1 MKRREV
7 IAAIVGIIAGSPT
20 ALAQR
25 GAKHPRIAFV
35 HSGIPAADLTESAGP
50 FWVRR
55 FLQELRRSGYI
66 EGENL
71 IVQRFSAE
79 GHQERFAALAREI
92 VTSKPDLIIM
102 NYNALAR
109 AFQDATSTVPLVGL
123 VADPIRT
130 GLVASLARPG
140 SNFTGV
146 SVDAGAG
153 LLGKRLQLL
162 KELLPSIQRVAYF
175 GAPVEWNGPNA
186 QELRAAGG
194 HLGLTVF
201 GVLSEQID
209 PPELRR
215 MFDEAMRE
223 RADAAVASAGGDF
236 LAHRQLIVE
245 LAAANRLPSM
255 YAFRDFIEA
264 GGLAAYGPDLGEAAE
279 RLASQVDQVLK
290 GAKPGDVPVHQASK
304 FALVINITTARALG
318 LTIPPTLLARADEV
332 IE

>member
-1 MKRREV
+1 MRRREV
-7 IAAIVGIIAGSPT
+7 IASIGLVIAGSPT

-162 KELLPSIQRVAYF
+162 KELAPSIQRVAYH
-175 GAPVEWNGPNA
+175 GTPVEWNGPA
-186 QELRAAGG
+186 GQELRAAG
-194 HLGLTVF
+194 
-201 GVLSEQID
+201 S
-209 PPELRR
+209 
-215 MFDEAMRE
+215 
-223 RADAAVASAGGDF
+223 RARPSLETGD
-236 LAHRQLIVE
+236 R
-245 LAAANRLPSM
+245 
-255 YAFRDFIEA
+255 
-264 GGLAAYGPDLGEAAE
+264 
-279 RLASQVDQVLK
+279 
-290 GAKPGDVPVHQASK
+290 HQ
-304 FALVINITTARALG
+304 RW
-318 LTIPPTLLARADEV
+318 PTR
-332 IE
+332 